1 MALRFCLGA
10 WFALLAVAWP
20 IPAAAVG
27 SAFIAEPRIS
37 AEHPELK
44 LSLKIENCFTEKMVD
59 AIKSGVVTTF
69 KILLVLD
76 GPGLRPFRTRFL
88 NTHLEHSLKYDRLTD
103 EYHVTL
109 SEHPQ
114 AAFTTADFDEAKRL
128 MSELDSVPILPLWRL
143 EPDQTYKLRI
153 KAELSKVRLPTPLRY
168 LFFFVSLWDFETAWV
183 DLDFPY

>member
-1 MALRFCLGA
+1 MVPRLCIGFWLAAL
-10 WFALLAVAWP
+10 ALAYP
-20 IPAAAVG
+20 IPATAVG
-27 SAFIAEPRIS
+27 SAFIAEPRAY
-37 AEHPELK
+37 AENPDLK
-44 LSLKIENCFTEKMVD
+44 LSLKIENCFTEKMLD

-69 KILLVLD
+69 KILIVLD
-76 GPGLRPFRTRFL
+76 EPGLRPFRTRL
-88 NTHLEHSLKYDRLTD
+88 LDTHLEHSLKYDQLTD

-114 AAFTTADFDEAKRL
+114 AVFTTSDFNEAKRL